1 MKNKCL
7 FFLLLASLGFIF
19 ILGKCLDMEAIRI
32 VKQLYVRN
40 SQGIIIGDESIK
52 MTKHGHQNAI
62 IFIHGFLN
70 SPREFLEI
78 MNKMNG
84 HIDADMYAPLLPYHG
99 RDLSAAAKLNNK
111 DISQFVESS
120 LVEWSKRYQSLT
132 VVAHSY
138 GAAILSQLSIQH
150 RLPKNIHIILY
161 APAIH
166 ISVNTQENRIR
177 NFFYRLWRN
186 YCNYAL
192 LGCEV
197 SYDSGDAYAK
207 IKIEEERS
215 MLYKIASSVQQLFA
229 LDLALRG
236 QLAKMDRPFSII
248 IAKDDNRI
256 SYDAIASECKGDN
269 QQCRLYTFE
278 NGSHMIHYGYHQ
290 DQFIELI
297 QQINDSYR

>member
-1 MKNKCL
+1 
-7 FFLLLASLGFIF
+7 
-19 ILGKCLDMEAIRI
+19 MEAVRT

-52 MTKHGHQNAI
+52 MTKHEHQNAI
-62 IFIHGFLN
+62 VFIHGFLN

-120 LVEWSKRYQSLT
+120 LVAWSKRYQSLT

-166 ISVNTQENRIR
+166 ISVNTPENRIR

-186 YCNYAL
+186 YCNYDL

-215 MLYKIASSVQQLFA
+215 MLYKIASSAHQLFN
-229 LDLALRG
+229 LDLELRG
-236 QLAKMDRPFSII
+236 QLSKIDRPFSVI

-256 SYDAIASECKGDN
+256 SYDAIASECKGN
-269 QQCRLYTFE
+269 IQQCRLYTFE

-290 DQFIELI
+290 DEFISLI
-297 QQINDSYR
+297 KQMNHSYL

>member
-1 MKNKCL
+1 
-7 FFLLLASLGFIF
+7 
-19 ILGKCLDMEAIRI
+19 MEAVRT

-40 SQGIIIGDESIK
+40 SKGIIVGDESIK
-52 MTKHGHQNAI
+52 MTKYGHQNAI

-78 MNKMNG
+78 MDKMNG
-84 HIDADMYAPLLPYHG
+84 HVKADMFAPLLPYHA
-99 RDLSAAAKLNNK
+99 RDLSEAAKLKNK
-111 DISQFVESS
+111 DISQFVETR
-120 LVEWSKRYQSLT
+120 LIAWSKRYQSVT

-150 RLPKNIHIILY
+150 RLPKNIHFILY

-177 NFFYRLWRN
+177 NFFYHLWRN
-186 YCNYAL
+186 YCNYEL

-215 MLYKIASSVQQLFA
+215 MLYKIASSVQQLFS
-229 LDLALRG
+229 LDLDLRG

-256 SYDAIASECKGDN
+256 SYDAIASECKSDN
-269 QQCRLYTFE
+269 KQCRLYTFE

-290 DQFIELI
+290 DEFINLI
-297 QQINDSYR
+297 KQINDSYL